1 MIRVSLLVIVH
12 VNNVYGMKRK
22 KMKEGREK
30 NVELFAAA
38 AFELLWGE
46 RFCVCIIRVISLR
59 DVW

>member
-1 MIRVSLLVIVH
+1 MIAN